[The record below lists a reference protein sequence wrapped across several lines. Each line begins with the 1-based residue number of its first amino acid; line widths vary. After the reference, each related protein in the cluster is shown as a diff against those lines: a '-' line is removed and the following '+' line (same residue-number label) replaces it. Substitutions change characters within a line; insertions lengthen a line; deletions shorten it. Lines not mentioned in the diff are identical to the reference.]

1 VNDKNKHVTPPVIF
15 VLEEKM
21 REQQK
26 EIDERDAKIK
36 ELENRLS
43 DAIDLLYGSSSI
55 PKETIN
61 EILMLEELGD
71 ENENDNNAL

>member
-1 VNDKNKHVTPPVIF
+1 MRDKHITPPAIF

-43 DAIDLLYGSSSI
+43 DAIDLLYGSSDL
-55 PKETIN
+55 PKDTIN
-61 EILMLEELGD
+61 EILMLEEIRR
-71 ENENDNNAL
+71 

>member
-1 VNDKNKHVTPPVIF
+1 MKDKHVTPPAIF
-15 VLEEKM
+15 ILEEKM

-43 DAIDLLYGSSSI
+43 DAIDLLYGSSDL
-55 PKETIN
+55 PKDTIN
-61 EILMLEELGD
+61 EILMLEEIRR
-71 ENENDNNAL
+71 

>member
-1 VNDKNKHVTPPVIF
+1 MNDKNKHVTPPAIF
-15 VLEEKM
+15 ILEEKM

-43 DAIDLLYGSSSI
+43 DAIDLLYGSSDL
-55 PKETIN
+55 PKDTIN
-61 EILMLEELGD
+61 EILMLEEIRR
-71 ENENDNNAL
+71 

>member
-1 VNDKNKHVTPPVIF
+1 MKDKHVTPPAIF
-15 VLEEKM
+15 VLEKKIQ
-21 REQQK
+21 EQQK

-55 PKETIN
+55 PKETIDD
-61 EILMLEELGD
+61 ILDGD
-71 ENENDNNAL
+71 E

>member
-1 VNDKNKHVTPPVIF
+1 MKDKHATPPVVFI
-15 VLEEKM
+15 LEE
-21 REQQK
+21 EIQGLQK

-55 PKETIN
+55 PKETIDDLL
-61 EILMLEELGD
+61 ESLEEKEG
-71 ENENDNNAL
+71 E